1 MNNINKVAHALLESR
16 SVFIEPKPE
25 NYFTWTSGVK
35 SPIYCDNRQ
44 LISYP
49 TYRGEIIK
57 KFSQY
62 IQNNYPQI
70 EAVAGT
76 ATAGIPWAAWIAHQL
91 DLPMLYI
98 RSKPKDHG
106 TNSAIEGKV
115 THKQNILIIEDLI
128 STGKSSIN
136 AYNHA
141 INEGLNVEAVLSI
154 FSYDFDIANKKFKEQ
169 NIDLYCLC
177 TLNDLLEYARDTQLL
192 NASEID
198 TVKEWRKNF
207 S

>member
-16 SVFIEPKPE
+16 SVYIQPDPE
-25 NYFTWTSGVK
+25 KYYTWTSGVK

-49 TYRGEIIK
+49 TYREEIIQ
-57 KFSQY
+57 KFSHY

-76 ATAGIPWAAWIAHQL
+76 ATAGIPWAAWIAHEL
-91 DLPMLYI
+91 ELPMLYI

-154 FSYDFDIANKKFKEQ
+154 FTYDFKEAKEKFKAQ

-177 TLNDLLEYARDTQLL
+177 TLNDLLDYARDASLL
-192 NASEID
+192 NDQQIE
-198 TVKEWRKNF
+198 TVIQWREQF
-207 S
+207 